1 VLARN
6 PNYRGDRPARPQ
18 AIDITIGAPTATSI
32 DRVIAGDGDYHPFA
46 LTEVSPTETAR
57 LRARYGAAR
66 GPAHQRFFE
75 NPAPAVDFFAL
86 NTARPLFANARLR
99 RAVNFAID
107 RKALA
112 ALQGVDGPLRPTDQY
127 LPPGVPGFRDAR
139 IYPLGG
145 PRLARAKRLA
155 GPGRRHATL
164 ITCNVAACMQWA
176 RIVRANL
183 AKIRIDV
190 DIEELS
196 FAQMFKRERHADA
209 NWDIGFL
216 GWIADYLDPSQFLNP
231 LLRTATRPSEE
242 VSTYPHFDDPVY
254 NRRLDAAARLSGT
267 ARYDAYA
274 RLDADLAG
282 KAAPMIAFGTPLNR
296 DLFSARIGCQIYQPI
311 YGMDLAALCIKRQ

>member
-1 VLARN
+1 
-6 PNYRGDRPARPQ
+6 
-18 AIDITIGAPTATSI
+18 
-32 DRVIAGDGDYHPFA
+32 VIAGDGDYYPFA
-46 LTEVSPTETAR
+46 LTDVSPTETAR

-75 NPAPAVDFFAL
+75 NPAPAVAYFVL

-112 ALQGVDGPLRPTDQY
+112 AFQGPHGPVRPTDQY
-127 LPPGVPGFRDAR
+127 LPPDIPGYRDAR

-145 PRLARAKRLA
+145 PDLARATRLA

-164 ITCNVAACMQWA
+164 IACNVAACLQWA

-183 AKIRIDV
+183 AKIGIDV
-190 DIEELS
+190 HIEELS
-196 FAQMFKRERHADA
+196 FAQMFERERDADA

-216 GWIADYLDPSQFLNP
+216 PWIADYLDPSQFLNP
-231 LLRTATRPSEE
+231 LLRTATRPSETG
-242 VSTYPHFDDPVY
+242 SKFAHFDDPVY

-267 ARYDAYA
+267 ARYEAYA
-274 RLDADLAG
+274 GLDADLAG
-282 KAAPMIAFGTPLNR
+282 KAAPMIAFGVPLNR
-296 DLFSARIGCQIYQPI
+296 DLFSARIGCQIYQPV
-311 YGMDLAALCIKRQ
+311 YGMDLAALCIKRR